1 MVSRE
6 RIKSSQ
12 YASVLKISI
21 PIDTVC
27 KLNGHKMFRRRPG
40 RFLNVLCAFNLR
52 SVSRRILLSKER
64 FLTILLAFIYIYIY
78 IYIYYI
84 YIYIYFIYIYI
95 YILYIIITII
105 IILVIIINDLQT
117 YTQDINIKYKI
128 RKINPV

>member
-1 MVSRE
+1 MVSTE

-64 FLTILLAFIYIYIY
+64 FLQFHKRRFFTILLAFIYIYIY
-78 IYIYYI
+78 I
-84 YIYIYFIYIYI
+84 FYIYI

-105 IILVIIINDLQT
+105 IILAIIINDLQT

>member
-64 FLTILLAFIYIYIY
+64 FLTIFLAFIYI
-78 IYIYYI
+78 YI

-117 YTQDINIKYKI
+117 NTQDINIKYKI

>member
-64 FLTILLAFIYIYIY
+64 FLQFHKRRFFTILLAFIYIYIY
-78 IYIYYI
+78 IL
-84 YIYIYFIYIYI
+84 YIYI

>member
-64 FLTILLAFIYIYIY
+64 FLQFHKRRFFTILLAFIYIYI
-78 IYIYYI
+78 
-84 YIYIYFIYIYI
+84 FYIYI

>member
-12 YASVLKISI
+12 YASVLKIST

-64 FLTILLAFIYIYIY
+64 FLQFHKRRFFTILLAFIYIYIY
-78 IYIYYI
+78 IY
-84 YIYIYFIYIYI
+84 FIYIYI
-95 YILYIIITII
+95 YYISSSPSSSSSSSSSMICKHIHKT
-105 IILVIIINDLQT
+105 LT
-117 YTQDINIKYKI
+117 
-128 RKINPV
+128 

>member
-64 FLTILLAFIYIYIY
+64 FLQFHKRRFFTILLAFIYIYIY
-78 IYIYYI
+78 IYIYI
-84 YIYIYFIYIYI
+84 LYI

>member
-64 FLTILLAFIYIYIY
+64 FLQFHKRRFFTILLAFIYIYIY
-78 IYIYYI
+78 I
-84 YIYIYFIYIYI
+84 FYIYI
-95 YILYIIITII
+95 YILYIFRTIL

>member
-64 FLTILLAFIYIYIY
+64 FLQFHKRRFFTILLAFIYIYIY
-78 IYIYYI
+78 IYIL
-84 YIYIYFIYIYI
+84 YIYI
-95 YILYIIITII
+95 YILYISITII